1 MKKDLTKALLEYRQ
15 EIILKSTPFFVVEVV
30 FEDAKHRKKF
40 DDYQSALDY
49 FTLFAVLPCSV
60 LLRRSGSI
68 LNEETILQKVVT
80 NVDYSRA
87 V

>member
-1 MKKDLTKALLEYRQ
+1 MKKDLTKALLEYRA
-15 EIILKSTPFFVVEVV
+15 EIIQKSIPFFVVEVL
-30 FEDAKHRKKF
+30 FEDTKHRKRF
-40 DDYQSALDY
+40 DDYQTALSY

-68 LNEETILQKVVT
+68 LNEDTILKKEMT
-80 NVDYSRA
+80 NADYSRA